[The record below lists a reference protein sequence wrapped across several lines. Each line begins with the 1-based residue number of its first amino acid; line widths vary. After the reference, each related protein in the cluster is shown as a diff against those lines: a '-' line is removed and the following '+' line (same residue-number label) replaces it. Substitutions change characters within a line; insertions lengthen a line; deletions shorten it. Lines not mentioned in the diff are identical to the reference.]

1 MLQFISLI
9 CNLIYKSNVGKY
21 VTLGKFDI
29 LIIVTQNNEMGTG
42 EKARNILQMIG
53 AYNKINSY
61 TSRKKEGQWK
71 MEYIKSNIS
80 QKLLP
85 S

>member
-42 EKARNILQMIG
+42 EKERNILTDDG
-53 AYNKINSY
+53 Y
-61 TSRKKEGQWK
+61 
-71 MEYIKSNIS
+71 
-80 QKLLP
+80 L
-85 S
+85 